1 MSHKVVVSS
10 HKGVYNSEIKEK
22 RSSIRF
28 FPLTLP
34 HSTLSVLGMLM
45 TEEREWREWQRRQQF
60 PLHFEE
66 SGRGSQ
72 GLEMKEHSHNTSTIK
87 GRTISKVVLV
97 SCRSAVERWPH
108 SLTLWRWK
116 SKHLPLPPSF
126 SCSYMPGLFVFVS
139 VVYLPLLSLALCLF
153 LSFCHT
159 ESYFPFRPLAPS
171 LFPSPPVSGAR

>member
-1 MSHKVVVSS
+1 MKL
-10 HKGVYNSEIKEK
+10 K
-22 RSSIRF
+22 RRGHQFAF

-45 TEEREWREWQRRQQF
+45 TEEREWREWQLRQRF
-60 PLHFEE
+60 PLHFEGR
-66 SGRGSQ
+66 GRGSQ
-72 GLEMKEHSHNTSTIK
+72 GLEMKEHSLNTSTIK
-87 GRTISKVVLV
+87 GRNISKVVLV

-139 VVYLPLLSLALCLF
+139 VVYLPFALSLTLCLF

-159 ESYFPFRPLAPS
+159 ESDFPFRPLAPS
-171 LFPSPPVSGAR
+171 LFPSPPASGAR